1 MVNLASIYPNLA
13 TMDGGGLAGGASDGD
28 KEDST
33 RHYSGLTSIHS
44 LGLASTIDVEISV
57 NRGNDLESL

>member
-44 LGLASTIDVEISV
+44 LGLASREISV